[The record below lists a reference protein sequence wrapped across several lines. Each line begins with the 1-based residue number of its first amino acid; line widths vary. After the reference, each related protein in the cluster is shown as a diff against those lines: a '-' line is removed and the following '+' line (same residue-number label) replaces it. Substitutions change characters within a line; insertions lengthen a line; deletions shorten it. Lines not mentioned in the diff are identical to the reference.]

1 MLDVSIFFSVTHCT
15 FFINKKEELDFGSL
29 LAPMRNSQS
38 VFLIGFAAVAKVSCK
53 PGLWLVAREKKDS
66 DAEVFLLLYLNP
78 YSLFPIF
85 CCCLTFYYN
94 SDYECSRH
102 QWESYRRGTA
112 NFPI

>member
-1 MLDVSIFFSVTHCT
+1 MLDVSIFFYVTHCT
-15 FFINKKEELDFGSL
+15 FFINKKEGPDFGSL
-29 LAPMRNSQS
+29 PTP
-38 VFLIGFAAVAKVSCK
+38 I
-53 PGLWLVAREKKDS
+53 KKDP

-78 YSLFPIF
+78 YTLFPIF

-94 SDYECSRH
+94 SDYECNRH